1 MATEMDRI
9 DVTLAAIAFGTLIQ
23 CLAACCP
30 KKRLA
35 LAFDCPGA
43 MTSSAV
49 GVPRVLLLLAGSHIL
64 PSV

>member
-23 CLAACCP
+23 CLACCP

-43 MTSSAV
+43 MTFSAV
-49 GVPRVLLLLAGSHIL
+49 GVSRVLLLLAGSHIS